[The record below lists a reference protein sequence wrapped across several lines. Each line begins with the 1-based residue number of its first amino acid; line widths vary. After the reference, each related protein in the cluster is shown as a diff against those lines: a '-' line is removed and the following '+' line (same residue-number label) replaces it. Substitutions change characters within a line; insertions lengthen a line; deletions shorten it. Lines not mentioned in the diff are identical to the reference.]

1 MVERGRDSRVP
12 AVLDFEADYQLQLS
26 QEGVSVENS
35 LAEGENTKAC
45 PYCAETI
52 KAAAVLCRY
61 CGQDLTA
68 TEPPEPPELPQPQAK
83 KDGILVA
90 CANFVWGVV
99 VLFGLGFGL
108 QALNGS
114 KPNGSPAAVKPALTA
129 TQLKQMA
136 QIIPFDELARHTE
149 RYTGKIIQTSGTV
162 AQVLED
168 GDGAQLRL
176 FMDGESDQAIYVFY
190 PGFGKARVLEDDHV
204 TVIGPVYG
212 RLTYEAVLGHKV
224 TVPAVT
230 AEVLMVQK

>member
-1 MVERGRDSRVP
+1 M
-12 AVLDFEADYQLQLS
+12 LDLEPHYQLHLS
-26 QEGVSVENS
+26 QEGVFVENS
-35 LAEGENTKAC
+35 LAECEDTKAC

-68 TEPPEPPELPQPQAK
+68 TGPPAVPQPQAK
-83 KDGILVA
+83 KDGIFVA
-90 CANFVWGVV
+90 FANFFWGVIL
-99 VLFGLGFGL
+99 LFGLGFGL

-114 KPNGSPAAVKPALTA
+114 KPSGSPAAAVKPALTA
-129 TQLKQMA
+129 AQLKQMA
-136 QIIPFDELARHTE
+136 QAIPFDELARHTE

-190 PGFGKARVLEDDHV
+190 PGFGQVRVLEGDHV

-230 AEVLMVQK
+230 AEVLVVQK